1 MQSWETHFEETK
13 FLLQISKKYTVC
25 VWVWVCMLVFFLLT
39 ANIGSQMSLRDASS
53 YVAHGCKNASVLCLF
68 SIGCIYLFTSFYVV
82 DVKIQCVWQ
91 RNSRSLSVA
100 FISGG
105 FFFVVLVNCFC

>member
-1 MQSWETHFEETK
+1 MQSGKHT
-13 FLLQISKKYTVC
+13 LKKQNFYCKYQKSILCVC
-25 VWVWVCMLVFFLLT
+25 GCGCAYLCFLLT

-68 SIGCIYLFTSFYVV
+68 SIRCIYLFTSFYVV